1 MFITDIRRRCSSWAV
16 SSVLLIPVR
25 RRVGIFCFL
34 LNLRSLDHRRHAL
47 EQAALCRT
55 DGETG
60 RDEEVSA
67 HRIGS
72 GAQLTKLRAR
82 ERFAWGKSD
91 ILLNLRAYDATRD
104 LRNASLRS
112 FCEEVRLRHY
122 PWPLLTPHAQNF
134 INPSTIRDINSLRQD
149 FLGSLTELGYMT
161 DRAALNVNS
170 DNEHLLKGI
179 LTGAFYPRVA
189 MIRPPDARF
198 EKIQAGA
205 LVKEHEAKE
214 VKFYDESGRVFIVC
228 PSRCSM
234 LYKC

>member
-1 MFITDIRRRCSSWAV
+1 MTF
-16 SSVLLIPVR
+16 
-25 RRVGIFCFL
+25 
-34 LNLRSLDHRRHAL
+34 
-47 EQAALCRT
+47 
-55 DGETG
+55 ETP
-60 RDEEVSA
+60 RSA
-67 HRIGS
+67 HSVKKYVVDI
-72 GAQLTKLRAR
+72 TRAL
-82 ERFAWGKSD
+82 A
-91 ILLNLRAYDATRD
+91 N
-104 LRNASLRS
+104 
-112 FCEEVRLRHY
+112 
-122 PWPLLTPHAQNF
+122 PAQNF

-149 FLGSLTELGYMT
+149 FLGSLTELGYIT

-228 PSRCSM
+228 PSTSTLINADSARPAPGIHPLQRTQSQTW
-234 LYKC
+234 LLDLFPQGRNEQNLPL